1 MNQTTSDNGEQ
12 GGCRHNRRQT
22 AGRPELGKAELGL
35 QGPRGANRRRPK
47 GGLHMNNEPN
57 THLSQEGSQWMKDM
71 FQELSEMF
79 EELFPDTDSLNLEEM
94 QRRLDEQQADLAAR
108 TP

>member
-1 MNQTTSDNGEQ
+1 
-12 GGCRHNRRQT
+12 
-22 AGRPELGKAELGL
+22 
-35 QGPRGANRRRPK
+35 
-47 GGLHMNNEPN
+47 
-57 THLSQEGSQWMKDM
+57 MKDM

-79 EELFPDTDSLNLEEM
+79 EELFPDADSLNLEEM